1 MALNALC
8 MMSYPQSHIFKK
20 KTVKFVTLQAN
31 ITNVEEDPPKIQWK
45 IASSLHKLLKIAEI
59 SSLRS
64 FRQLLMIIIVLAIF
78 FNKMIELLTSL
89 NHVTKTKR
97 NKWNININIM
107 KSEYKKNE
115 FNGNYFKIKQSTIS
129 APAPAFSNNLKIIV
143 KNRTFFYVPLDVS
156 ILYTFPYQ
164 PSVKWSN

>member
-1 MALNALC
+1 
-8 MMSYPQSHIFKK
+8 
-20 KTVKFVTLQAN
+20 
-31 ITNVEEDPPKIQWK
+31 
-45 IASSLHKLLKIAEI
+45 
-59 SSLRS
+59 
-64 FRQLLMIIIVLAIF
+64 
-78 FNKMIELLTSL
+78 
-89 NHVTKTKR
+89 
-97 NKWNININIM
+97 M

-164 PSVKWSN
+164 PSVK